1 MLLVCLQV
9 NKLGVNAT
17 VHNVVGGTQHSV
29 CALEV
34 FSNPP
39 LSFQTWNLE
48 DVEAQWVSVPV
59 GGATFAIAPV
69 SIAVA
74 TLC

>member
-1 MLLVCLQV
+1 MVCLQV
-9 NKLGVNAT
+9 NKLGVTAT
-17 VHNVVGGTQHSV
+17 ILNMVGGTQHGV

-39 LSFQTWNLE
+39 LSFQTWDLE
-48 DVEAQWVSVPV
+48 DVEAQWVGVPV

>member
-1 MLLVCLQV
+1 MQV

-17 VHNVVGGTQHSV
+17 VHTMVGGTQRGV

-39 LSFQTWNLE
+39 LSFQTWVLS
-48 DVEAQWVSVPV
+48 DAEAQWVGVPV
-59 GGATFAIAPV
+59 GGAALVIAPV